1 MNLKQTRTIFR
12 REFSTF
18 FHTPGAYILLTLYLL
33 ITGWFFFSTFFLA
46 ARADMRD
53 FFGLMPII
61 LSFTIPA
68 VTMRQFS
75 EEYRSG
81 SMEILGTLPV
91 STGDIVVGKS
101 LSSLAFVACMLLPTF
116 SYPLFISF
124 LGELDWG
131 PVIGGYLG
139 GIFLSAAYVGI
150 GLLASSATRNQIV
163 AFIIGAVV
171 CLFLSIV
178 NRMLV
183 LIPTGLGQFL
193 QNLGTG
199 YHFTNIS
206 RGIIDSRDLL
216 YFACMIFLTHY
227 AAWIINREHR

>member
-1 MNLKQTRTIFR
+1 MSLKQTRTIFR
-12 REFSTF
+12 REFSAF
-18 FHTPGAYILLTLYLL
+18 FHSPAAYIVLTLYLL

-46 ARADMRD
+46 GRADMRG
-53 FFGLMPII
+53 FFTMMPLIFS
-61 LSFTIPA
+61 LTIPA

-91 STGDIVVGKS
+91 STWDIVIGKS
-101 LSSLAFVACMLLPTF
+101 LSSLAFVFFMLLPTL
-116 SYPLFISF
+116 SYPLFIGF

-131 PVIGGYLG
+131 PVVGGYIGAL
-139 GIFLSAAYVGI
+139 LLAAAYIGI
-150 GLLASSATRNQIV
+150 GLVASSATRNQIV
-163 AFIIGAVV
+163 AFIIGAAA
-171 CLFLSIV
+171 CLFLSLV
-178 NRMLV
+178 DKMLV
-183 LIPTGLGQFL
+183 LIPPGLGQLF

-216 YFACMIFLTHY
+216 YFATMIFLAHY
-227 AAWIINREHR
+227 AAWIINREYR

>member
-1 MNLKQTRTIFR
+1 MKLNQTRTIFR
-12 REFSTF
+12 REFSSF
-18 FHTPGAYILLTLYLL
+18 LKSPGAYILLTLYLL
-33 ITGWFFFSTFFLA
+33 ITGWFFFSTFFLSG
-46 ARADMRD
+46 RADLRS
-53 FFGLMPII
+53 FFQLMPLI

-68 VTMRQFS
+68 ITMRQFS

-91 STGDIVVGKS
+91 TTGDVIAGKS
-101 LSSLAFVACMLLPTF
+101 LSSLLFVGCMLLPTL
-116 SYPLFISF
+116 SYPVFISF

-139 GIFLSAAYVGI
+139 ALFLSAAYIGI
-150 GLLASSATRNQIV
+150 GLLASSATNNQIV
-163 AFIIGAVV
+163 AFIIGTVI
-171 CLFLSIV
+171 CLFLSIID
-178 NRMLV
+178 RMLV
-183 LIPTGLGQFL
+183 LIPSGLGQLL

-206 RGIIDSRDLL
+206 RGIIDSRDII
-216 YFACMIFLTHY
+216 YFASMIFLSHY